1 MLLMYDEF
9 DDLGYDDSLMEE
21 VDNLLYD
28 EEYEKVAYDRKCS
41 EINEYWNRENEY
53 IKKSGIYTKEEVR
66 QILDEH
72 NRIRREKL
80 AEAKKD
86 YEMALGIVRG
96 EKQMAAEDR
105 RMEREELEFERQFAN
120 EDIVDDD
127 NNMAYHAYREE
138 LAAYADFIASMDMA
152 DD

>member
-1 MLLMYDEF
+1 MYDEF
-9 DDLGYDDSLMEE
+9 DDYEYDDSLMED

-28 EEYEKVAYDRKCS
+28 EEFEKMTYDQKVS

-53 IKKSGIYTKEEVR
+53 IKRSGIYTKEEVR

-86 YEMALGIVRG
+86 YEEALGFVRE

-105 RMEREELEFERQFAN
+105 RMEREEREFERQLAI
-120 EDIVDDD
+120 EDIDDDD
-127 NNMAYHAYREE
+127 NEMAYRAYREE
-138 LAAYADFIASMDMA
+138 LAAYDDFIASLDMA
-152 DD
+152 ND